1 MVRRNAI
8 YKNISQAIDEM
19 MEDSKTEGIEKGKLE
34 VLSNLLKKERSA
46 FRMPPTVWQCLWRNL
61 RSWSISI
68 PSDSEKPADRK
79 SVL

>member
-34 VLSNLLKKERSA
+34 VLSNLLKKG
-46 FRMPPTVWQCLWRNL
+46 T
-61 RSWSISI
+61 ISI
-68 PSDSEKPADRK
+68 QDAADCMAV
-79 SVL
+79 SVAEFM

>member
-34 VLSNLLKKERSA
+34 VLSNLLKKG
-46 FRMPPTVWQCLWRNL
+46 T
-61 RSWSISI
+61 ISI
-68 PSDSEKPADRK
+68 QDAADCMAV
-79 SVL
+79 SVVEFKKLVNKYPI

>member
-34 VLSNLLKKERSA
+34 VLSNLLKKG
-46 FRMPPTVWQCLWRNL
+46 T
-61 RSWSISI
+61 ISI
-68 PSDSEKPADRK
+68 QDAADCMAV
-79 SVL
+79 SVAEFKKLVKKYPI

>member
-34 VLSNLLKKERSA
+34 VLSNLLKKG
-46 FRMPPTVWQCLWRNL
+46 T
-61 RSWSISI
+61 ISI
-68 PSDSEKPADRK
+68 QDAADCMAVAVAEFK
-79 SVL
+79 KLVKKYPI

>member
-34 VLSNLLKKERSA
+34 VLSNLLKKG
-46 FRMPPTVWQCLWRNL
+46 T
-61 RSWSISI
+61 ISI
-68 PSDSEKPADRK
+68 QDAADCMAVFVAEFK
-79 SVL
+79 KLVNKYPI

>member
-34 VLSNLLKKERSA
+34 VLSNLLKKG
-46 FRMPPTVWQCLWRNL
+46 T
-61 RSWSISI
+61 ISI
-68 PSDSEKPADRK
+68 QDAADCMAVPVAEFK
-79 SVL
+79 KLVNKYPI

>member
-34 VLSNLLKKERSA
+34 VLSNLLKKGTISIQDA
-46 FRMPPTVWQCLWRNL
+46 ADCMAVSVGNL

-79 SVL
+79 SML